1 MKQYYSETVL
11 AQTAHWAQW
20 FSADWRQEVPTR
32 IHSSDIAVDGGPE
45 WHPDFM
51 KWITRDEHPRGRNND
66 QRLRTTKVMRRLRRL
81 AVREYEV
88 AFRVLVHGERL
99 EETTRWLNERAQRNG
114 IPFPP
119 YRPAGPHY
127 SEKDTLALF
136 ICAIDYARQCW

>member
-32 IHSSDIAVDGGPE
+32 IHSSDVAADGTPE
-45 WHPDFM
+45 WHPDFA
-51 KWITRDEHPRGRNND
+51 KWITRDEPRRRNDD

-88 AFRVLVHGERL
+88 CYRVLVHGERL

-127 SEKDTLALF
+127 VEKDALALF